1 MNNILRITAGLA
13 LLSILS
19 GCASSLPLI
28 SHAHIGHSL
37 SAWPDTPGEQ
47 GLFVVAEREAEVA
60 QQHASLAVQSG
71 TNIEGAKMHTQHV
84 VHAVAPET
92 LPDSFQGP
100 GLGYGLR
107 DALEK
112 AVDHIVFAGSSEDA
126 SQNVATSAVDISSA
140 AGPILEQCD
149 LIVGLAELIEESNS
163 PDEVAALAEE
173 IQGAT
178 NVIINGGPGGNPQGL
193 AQLRDRMSQM
203 VASETSPP
211 YTPVPRRYLFA
222 LVPLPNGNWTYKFDQ
237 SGRGDGGY

>member
-1 MNNILRITAGLA
+1 MNIILRVTAGLA
-13 LLSILS
+13 LVSILT
-19 GCASSLPLI
+19 GCASSLPMI
-28 SHAHIGHSL
+28 SHAHIGHAL
-37 SAWPDTPGEQ
+37 TAWPDTPGEQ

-60 QQHASLAVQSG
+60 QQHADLAVQSG
-71 TNIEGAKMHTQHV
+71 TNIEEAKTHTRHV

-92 LPDSFQGP
+92 LPDNFQGP

-126 SQNVATSAVDISSA
+126 SQNVATAAVEISSA
-140 AGPILEQCD
+140 TGPILEQCD
-149 LIVGLAELIEESNS
+149 LIVGLAELIEESTS

-178 NVIINGGPGGNPQGL
+178 NVIVNGGPGGNPQGL
-193 AQLRDRMSQM
+193 VQLRDRMSQM
-203 VASETSPP
+203 IAAETSPP